1 MVEVATPDAN
11 ALRLG
16 DITTEERAAAI
27 RKDPALLRALGI
39 EVPSS
44 PVVALAPVV
53 VASTMAAPPPPP
65 AFAPPVV
72 TPVIVMPAVPD
83 IEPTP
88 VVIVTATAAEPSP
101 AVSATPPVVVSAPSV
116 VASAPPEPV
125 PAAAAS
131 QEPPAPPP
139 GPSAVGEPASAAD
152 ERVAIALPERMPEP
166 GPERA
171 AKPDHEG
178 AMDELQRLTLVSH
191 EERVAALRKLPGL
204 GAVAENFAHMLGGL
218 TPDALRAMA
227 QELGLD
233 ANGALAPT
241 ANGVAGR

>member
-1 MVEVATPDAN
+1 LV
-11 ALRLG
+11 
-16 DITTEERAAAI
+16 
-27 RKDPALLRALGI
+27 
-39 EVPSS
+39 
-44 PVVALAPVV
+44 
-53 VASTMAAPPPPP
+53 
-65 AFAPPVV
+65 PPVIEPLV
-72 TPVIVMPAVPD
+72 VLPAVPD
-83 IEPTP
+83 LEPTP
-88 VVIVTATAAEPSP
+88 VVIVTATSAEPSP
-101 AVSATPPVVVSAPSV
+101 AVSATPPVVASAPSV

-125 PAAAAS
+125 LAAAAS

-139 GPSAVGEPASAAD
+139 GPSAVGEPDSAAD

-166 GPERA
+166 EPEQA